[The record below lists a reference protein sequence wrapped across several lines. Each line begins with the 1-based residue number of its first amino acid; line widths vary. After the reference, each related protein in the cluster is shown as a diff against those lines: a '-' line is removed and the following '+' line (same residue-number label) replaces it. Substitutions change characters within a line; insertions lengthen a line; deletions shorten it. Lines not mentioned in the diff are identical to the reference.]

1 MSVHVYVHVCVH
13 FVQQFFQDCARVVC
27 VYILCSSFLGWCSHW
42 TCEHVS
48 ILCSSFSRMVLT
60 LYMCPFCAAVFPG
73 RCSHC
78 TCVHSVQQFY
88 QDGARIVR
96 VYIWC
101 NSFSRT
107 VLTWYMCTFCA
118 AVLPG
123 WCSHCT
129 CVHSVQQFYQDGA
142 RIEAAFRKYF
152 HRADPEQKG
161 DSVEVIICHANVI
174 RYFVCR

>member
-1 MSVHVYVHVCVH
+1 MYTYIYVCCACVCVSVHVYVHVCVH

-88 QDGARIVR
+88 QDGARI
-96 VYIWC
+96 
-101 NSFSRT
+101 
-107 VLTWYMCTFCA
+107 
-118 AVLPG
+118 
-123 WCSHCT
+123 
-129 CVHSVQQFYQDGA
+129 
-142 RIEAAFRKYF
+142 EAAFRKYF